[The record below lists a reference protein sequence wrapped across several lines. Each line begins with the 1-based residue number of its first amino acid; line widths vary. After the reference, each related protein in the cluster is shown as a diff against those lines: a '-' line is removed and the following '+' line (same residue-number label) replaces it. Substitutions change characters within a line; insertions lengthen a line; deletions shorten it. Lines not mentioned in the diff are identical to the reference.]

1 MACAGS
7 MRKRRAL
14 WYGPWLA
21 GLLLVTGCAHS
32 QAGLGEALTRRAAPP
47 MIPEGPG
54 AGQPDER
61 AGPRSGGDDAVH
73 PAAVAGPGQGTGP
86 RAAADLAAPLPPA
99 LDRPPQAAGSAR
111 PLPPAATLPAD
122 SDEAALD
129 AIAAAGKPLT
139 LAEAVDAAFR
149 FQPKLRAQLE
159 TIAQARGLKQI
170 AFSTFLPTVAAN
182 YDVGG
187 FKLDAGGIPIRLGS
201 LPGFNFV
208 PSIGAVPIGLKLGTA
223 FELAELK
230 AQWLLL
236 DFGRRLGAYE
246 QARLAN
252 DVAQL
257 QTDRAFQT
265 VANEVAI
272 AYYNVLRSRALRKAE
287 QDALRRA
294 EEQLTDA
301 RKREREGVV
310 EREIVLR
317 AEVQRAETLQQLHA
331 VTEAEF
337 VALAELNLAIGLKC
351 GQPVRV
357 TEPAEIPPLTT
368 SLAACLE
375 TAVRARREFG
385 VIRRSVGIAAEGGR
399 VARADF
405 APKVVAEGAALDFQ
419 QIDPRGHADLA
430 LGFIRLDWTLFE
442 GGRKIAATRIADSK
456 LREAVAH
463 AESITDQIA
472 FQVNQAYRERGDVV
486 GRYRGRPP
494 GCRTGRGKLPP
505 RPTPRT
511 QGRSDLDRGHRR
523 PGLAHPRRAEL
534 PERPVQLPDREG
546 PPGLCYGHRPD
557 PTAQDPA
564 HP

>member
-1 MACAGS
+1 
-7 MRKRRAL
+7 L
-14 WYGPWLA
+14 
-21 GLLLVTGCAHS
+21 
-32 QAGLGEALTRRAAPP
+32 
-47 MIPEGPG
+47 PG
-54 AGQPDER
+54 
-61 AGPRSGGDDAVH
+61 
-73 PAAVAGPGQGTGP
+73 
-86 RAAADLAAPLPPA
+86 
-99 LDRPPQAAGSAR
+99 
-111 PLPPAATLPAD
+111 D

-129 AIAAAGKPLT
+129 AIAASGKPLT
-139 LAEAVDAAFR
+139 VTEAVDAAFR

-159 TIAQARGLKQI
+159 AIAQARGLQQI
-170 AFSTFLPTVAAN
+170 AFSTFLPTVGAG
-182 YDVGG
+182 YSVGG
-187 FKLDAGGIPIRLGS
+187 FKLDVGGSPIRLGS
-201 LPGFNFV
+201 LPGFNFIPLTGSV
-208 PSIGAVPIGLKLGTA
+208 PVGLKLGTA

-252 DVAQL
+252 DIAQF

-272 AYYNVLRSRALRKAE
+272 AYYNVLRSQALRKTE
-287 QDALRRA
+287 QDAIRRA
-294 EEQLTDA
+294 EEQLVDA
-301 RKREREGVV
+301 RKLEREGVI

-357 TEPAEIPPLTT
+357 AEPAEIPPLTT
-368 SLAACLE
+368 SLAECLQA
-375 TAVRARREFG
+375 AVRQRREFG
-385 VIRRSVGIAAEGGR
+385 VIRRSVEIAAQGGR

-405 APKVVAEGAALDFQ
+405 APKVIAEGTAFDFQ
-419 QIDPRGHADLA
+419 QNSPSGHADFA

-442 GGRKIAATRIADSK
+442 GGRRIAATRVADSK

-472 FQVNQAYRERGDVV
+472 FQVNQAYRGAVTSWVGIEDARPAVERASEN
-486 GRYRGRPP
+486 YRLVQLRAREGAA
-494 GCRTGRGKLPP
+494 TS
-505 RPTPRT
+505 TEVT
-511 QGRSDLDRGHRR
+511 DA
-523 PGLAHPRRAEL
+523 LASLTRAEQNYL
-534 PERPVQLPDREG
+534 NARYNYLIARDRLDYAMGVARTPTSQNPV
-546 PPGLCYGHRPD
+546 
-557 PTAQDPA
+557 

>member
-1 MACAGS
+1 MIRS
-7 MRKRRAL
+7 QLRLIVAL
-14 WYGPWLA
+14 LA
-21 GLLLVTGCAHS
+21 SGCAHPHANLDETVS
-32 QAGLGEALTRRAAPP
+32 RRVIPP
-47 MIPEGPG
+47 EIG
-54 AGQPDER
+54 AGTAASRLGAGAKDPSAKDE
-61 AGPRSGGDDAVH
+61 AVR
-73 PAAVAGPGQGTGP
+73 PAAVHGQGEAAGVRP
-86 RAAADLAAPLPPA
+86 AADLAAPLPPA
-99 LDRPPQAAGSAR
+99 LDRPPQTAESDR
-111 PLPPAATLPAD
+111 SLPAAATLPPD

-129 AIAAAGKPLT
+129 AVAAAGKPLT
-139 LAEAVDAAFR
+139 LADAVDAAFR

-159 TIAQARGLKQI
+159 AIAQARGLQQI

-187 FKLDAGGIPIRLGS
+187 YKLDVGGTPIKIGS
-201 LPGFNFV
+201 LPGFNFI
-208 PSIGAVPIGLKLGTA
+208 PLNGAVPIGLKLGTA

-236 DFGRRLGAYE
+236 DFGRRLGTYE

-252 DVAQL
+252 DVARF

-272 AYYNVLRSRALRKAE
+272 AYYNVLRSQALRKAE

-294 EEQLTDA
+294 EEELVDA

-310 EREIVLR
+310 QREIVLR
-317 AEVQRAETLQQLHA
+317 SEVQRAETLQQLHA
-331 VTEAEF
+331 VIEAEF

-357 TEPAEIPPLTT
+357 IEPAEVPPLAT
-368 SLAACLE
+368 SLAESLQ

-385 VIRRSVGIAAEGGR
+385 VIRRSVEIAAQGGR

-405 APKVVAEGAALDFQ
+405 APKVIADGTAFDFQ
-419 QIDPRGHADLA
+419 QNSPSGHADFA

-472 FQVNQAYRERGDVV
+472 FQVNQAYRSAVTSWV
-486 GRYRGRPP
+486 GIEDARPAVDQARENYRLVQLRAREGAATSSEVTDALASLTRAEQNYLNARYSYLIARDRLDYAMGIA
-494 GCRTGRGKLPP
+494 
-505 RPTPRT
+505 PTPATRAA
-511 QGRSDLDRGHRR
+511 GH
-523 PGLAHPRRAEL
+523 P
-534 PERPVQLPDREG
+534 
-546 PPGLCYGHRPD
+546 
-557 PTAQDPA
+557 
-564 HP
+564 